1 MSSTSSVKIS
11 SDAKLLLDTLHQ
23 KLRATG
29 MNVTEQK
36 ILNTLI
42 EYTDLTHIKKLLQK
56 EENVALT
63 MLKKPVNWGVE
74 DSSLNIDKYVYGEI
88 HEPPAR
94 YLGARRRKK
103 R

>member
-1 MSSTSSVKIS
+1 MTATASVKIS

-23 KLRATG
+23 KLRAMG

-42 EYTDLTHIKKLLQK
+42 EYTDLTQIKKLLQK
-56 EENVALT
+56 EENVALD
-63 MLKKPVNWGVE
+63 MLKKPVHWGIE
-74 DSSLNIDKYVYGEI
+74 DSSENIDKYVYGEI
-88 HEPPAR
+88 HEPSTR
-94 YLGARRRKK
+94 YLSACHRKK

>member
-1 MSSTSSVKIS
+1 MTTTASVKIS

-29 MNVTEQK
+29 MKVTEQK
-36 ILNTLI
+36 IMDTLI
-42 EYTDLTHIKKLLQK
+42 EYTDLTQIKKLLQG

-63 MLKKPVNWGVE
+63 MLNKPVNWGVE
-74 DSSLNIDKYVYGEI
+74 DSSENIDKYVYGEI
-88 HEPPAR
+88 HEPSTR
-94 YLGARRRKK
+94 YLSARRRKK

>member
-1 MSSTSSVKIS
+1 MSSTASVKIS

-29 MNVTEQK
+29 MKVTEQK
-36 ILNTLI
+36 ILDTLI
-42 EYTDLTHIKKLLQK
+42 EYTDIAQIKKLLQK
-56 EENVALT
+56 EENTALA
-63 MLKKPVNWGVE
+63 MLQKPVHWGIE
-74 DSSLNIDKYVYGEI
+74 DSSDNIDKYVYGEI

-94 YLGARRRKK
+94 YLSARRRKK